1 MPKKL
6 PEREWV
12 MNGLLINYGM
22 PMPATKNLL
31 CAEAQPRAHTLTK
44 AVPELDAARV
54 VPGHTSTKNRIAT
67 PWARHDRNATDV
79 LPSTYADSGLCT
91 LASRRLRTGQDALG
105 LLSHDVAIDHRLVH
119 VLLGDVLH
127 GGLRGVLLA
136 VRRQAL
142 RDAHARAIELAN
154 DPLLVLRG
162 CARRGRVDEVRSPP
176 QRNRLFAKTKRRHDL
191 RKIGRHEALR
201 QARKLLLTGAEIR
214 VNRARAA
221 HCGDAAL
228 LGLLVDDAD
237 EGVDHTVVAELALH
251 NAWAEALVH
260 ELTSGRLATLEVLAD
275 ALGGPLAGLVAAA
288 MHAELDELCDRVLF
302 RMVVVGLHHVQDVVV
317 VAARLPV
324 LLAIITGLQLDD
336 PDALARR
343 AAILLDHARLELH
356 RLLEALHPGCLR
368 VVGESVLQADAH

>member
-1 MPKKL
+1 MPTKL

-22 PMPATKNLL
+22 PMPATKSLL

-79 LPSTYADSGLCT
+79 LPSTNADSGLCT

-136 VRRQAL
+136 VRCQAL

-154 DPLLVLRG
+154 DPLVDGARRARSARVRVNEVRGPPQGQWLVVQIQVSHERGEVLARKVCHQVLKLRG
-162 CARRGRVDEVRSPP
+162 IRCVVGVDRP
-176 QRNRLFAKTKRRHDL
+176 
-191 RKIGRHEALR
+191 
-201 QARKLLLTGAEIR
+201 GAA
-214 VNRARAA
+214 N
-221 HCGDAAL
+221 CGDAARL
-228 LGLLVDDAD
+228 WLLVDDARAS
-237 EGVDHTVVAELALH
+237 VADHVHAQLAL
-251 NAWAEALVH
+251 NDTRAEALVH
-260 ELTSGRLATLEVLAD
+260 QLTACLLTALQVFARAD
-275 ALGGPLAGLVAAA
+275 GVPLPGLAGAAVDAELQELSHGVRLGMIVTRLHHLQLFVGRAAA
-288 MHAELDELCDRVLF
+288 VPKVF
-302 RMVVVGLHHVQDVVV
+302 
-317 VAARLPV
+317 
-324 LLAIITGLQLDD
+324 AIITGLQLDD
-336 PDALARR
+336 PNALARR
-343 AAILLDHARLELH
+343 AAVLLQHARLEGH
-356 RLLEALHPGCLR
+356 RLLEACREVLR
-368 VVGESVLQADAH
+368 